1 MPAELGPGPG
11 RVNSLTEQD
20 FGEIAAGARP
30 SPVTAT
36 GFRSYVATPS
46 SSCWPGRARIRHGGQ
61 HTLAS
66 GGPAADLRRRRA
78 SQRSDTVSEWA
89 GRMRRRSLREVMSS
103 LVKTLLRW
111 YWTVRGDR
119 NNRAPI
125 SGFER
130 PSRASRAI

>member
-11 RVNSLTEQD
+11 RASALTEQD
-20 FGEIAAGARP
+20 LDEKAAEACP
-30 SPVTAT
+30 SLITGT

-66 GGPAADLRRRRA
+66 G
-78 SQRSDTVSEWA
+78 SQRSGTVSGWA

-111 YWTVRGDR
+111 YWTVRRDR

-130 PSRASRAI
+130 PSRASRATWAS